1 MGARRQ
7 ASFCLFSL
15 ALCLSLA
22 GCRARSDLVEAELRS
37 KDQTLREIR
46 DELFRSKAYN
56 NALQHELQIV
66 RQGTSWPLTPEQA
79 SQTDTLRSLPLGRVT
94 GGYDGED

>member
-22 GCRARSDLVEAELRS
+22 GCRSRCDLVEAELRVPW
-37 KDQTLREIR
+37 DRQHLRGEIFGACEVVEER
-46 DELFRSKAYN
+46 AEADAAVFR
-56 NALQHELQIV
+56 V
-66 RQGTSWPLTPEQA
+66 RANRETIA
-79 SQTDTLRSLPLGRVT
+79 RLGN
-94 GGYDGED
+94 G